1 MAIAAWQMQALA
13 QASVPRIVDSLA
25 AGVPIAVF
33 AALIARFSSKQSSST
48 KFALWFGALM
58 GVAAAPVLSGLSHWG
73 AKASIHAISEAAI
86 TLPSSFAEYIFACWG
101 VVAMLL
107 LVKIIVGVHRLRELR
122 ESFVPVDLGQLGAQV
137 IETLHRCQAQRKFS
151 FCISEKVEVPA
162 AIGLFD
168 PVVVVPGW
176 LVRELSA
183 EEQRQILLHE
193 FAHLR
198 RRDDWTNLVQ
208 QVVKALF
215 FFHPAVWWI
224 EKNVS
229 LEREMACDDAV
240 LSEIDSARSYAE
252 CLQSLA
258 EKSFVRRRLAFVHA
272 ALGRVGQISM
282 RVARILSSSRPAE
295 KAPGWRIA
303 LPLAGIVIACSLF
316 AAREPQLI
324 AFQDPAPL
332 PAVSTDA
339 RSSTVPIKLASFK
352 TRDEF
357 RSENPATRDSI
368 SSSRI
373 SAKKPVVRT
382 VIHRQVARSTATFA
396 MAAFDGSAIPAR
408 PAQASASLEPGAV
421 FILIED
427 LSSND
432 SGIGIYRIQ
441 LWRMTVW
448 RPAAAVTHQISRK
461 EI

>member
-1 MAIAAWQMQALA
+1 MIAAWQMQALA

-25 AGVPIAVF
+25 TGLVIAVF
-33 AALIARFSSKQSSST
+33 AALIARFSSRQSSSA

-73 AKASIHAISEAAI
+73 GKASIHAISEAAI

-107 LVKIIVGVHRLRELR
+107 LVKIAVGVHHLRELR
-122 ESFVPVDLGQLGAQV
+122 ESFVPVDLGQLDVRV
-137 IETLHRCQAQRKFS
+137 IETSHRCQTQRRFS
-151 FCISEKVEVPA
+151 FCTSEKVEVPA

-176 LVRELSA
+176 LIRELSA
-183 EEQRQILLHE
+183 EELRQILLHE

-224 EKNVS
+224 EKKVS

-240 LSEIDSARSYAE
+240 LAEIASARSYAE

-258 EKSFVRRRLAFVHA
+258 EKSFVRRRLAFVQA

-282 RVARILSSSRPAE
+282 RVARILRSTRQVE
-295 KAPGWRIA
+295 KAHGWRIA
-303 LPLAGIVIACSLF
+303 LPLGGIAIACSLF

-324 AFQDPAPL
+324 AFQDQSPL
-332 PAVSTDA
+332 PAVATDA
-339 RSSTVPIKLASFK
+339 RSSAVPIKLASFK
-352 TRDEF
+352 TRNEF
-357 RSENPATRDSI
+357 RSENPALRDSI
-368 SSSRI
+368 SSRRI
-373 SAKKPVVRT
+373 FAKEPLVRT

-396 MAAFDGSAIPAR
+396 VTAFDGIAIPMR
-408 PAQASASLEPGAV
+408 PAQASVSLEPGAV

-432 SGIGIYRIQ
+432 SGSGIYRIQ
-441 LWRMTVW
+441 LWRLTVW
-448 RPAAAVTHQISRK
+448 HPAAAVTHQIFRK
-461 EI
+461 ET